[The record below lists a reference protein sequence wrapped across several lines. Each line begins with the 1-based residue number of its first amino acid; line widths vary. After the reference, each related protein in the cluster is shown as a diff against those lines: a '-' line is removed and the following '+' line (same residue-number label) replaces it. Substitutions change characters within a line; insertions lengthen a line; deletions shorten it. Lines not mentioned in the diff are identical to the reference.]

1 MLYYVQVDS
10 IERYRLP
17 DVHGRE
23 EILKVHTK
31 DTLLGAGIRLR
42 GIYIY
47 IAPSSLSFFWSCSFT
62 KEKKRETKP

>member
-10 IERYRLP
+10 IERLP

-42 GIYIY
+42 GIYIS
-47 IAPSSLSFFWSCSFT
+47 PLLLFLLSGVVLLQRR
-62 KEKKRETKP
+62 KRERQKP